1 VIGLIRKLGGTAGVA
16 LLAGCFLASTRP
28 AFAPLPEA
36 PAVELELTVPEAT
49 QRLAEALR
57 KDSIPVSMVYVRDGW
72 LETPWFHAADGAH
85 AAGTPVG
92 PEIVRVRGWI
102 DVGRPGHSD
111 VTVETVYHRVVDPAR
126 PERLLDRIAA
136 PDNPAATRV
145 KAALDSLVQRYG
157 LTPPIRLPP
166 VPVPDSLRQ
175 DSLPAAPPG
184 PQATDSTSRQ

>member
-1 VIGLIRKLGGTAGVA
+1 MIGPTRRLGWTAGGV

-36 PAVELELTVPEAT
+36 PTVELELTVPEAT

-57 KDSIPVSMVYVRDGW
+57 NDSIPVSLVQVRDGW
-72 LETPWFHAADGAH
+72 LETPWFRAADGAH
-85 AAGTPVG
+85 AVGTPVG

-136 PDNPAATRV
+136 PDNPAVTRV

-157 LTPPIRLPP
+157 LTPPVHLRPP
-166 VPVPDSLRQ
+166 PVPDSLRQ
-175 DSLPAAPPG
+175 DSLPAAPPA
-184 PQATDSTSRQ
+184 PQATDSTSRP